1 MNIVVKPLTELH
13 HAACNARLHPEK
25 QIAELKRS
33 LERNGQTRLLVID
46 EEGTIWIG
54 NGLYQAM
61 CEMGME
67 SAHCIVVE
75 DRSEADKK
83 KMMLSDNQIFTLGAT
98 DMDALDALIRELSED
113 LDIPGYDEDFL
124 KTIAADLEEIDSLIE
139 ELETEASEDK
149 PQADLEQK
157 AEEPEV
163 PELPRVP
170 RSHPGDIYQ
179 LGRHRVMCGDSTKLT
194 DVLQLMD
201 GAHAQLLLTD
211 PPYNVDYEGEA
222 GKIANDSM
230 SDRAFRQFL
239 HKALSAAD
247 HVMNPGAAFYVWH
260 ADSNGLTFRQAC
272 QRVGWEVRQCLIWVK
287 NTFVLGRQD
296 YQWKHEPCLYGWKDG
311 ATHIWNGD
319 RKQTTVFQVDKPQRS
334 ALHPTMKPVELFTSQ
349 MVNSS
354 RPGDIVLDLFGGS
367 GTTLIAAEQSDRTAY
382 IMEYDPKFVDVIV
395 DRWELLTG
403 GTAVLVGTAPGP
415 KVA

>member
-1 MNIVVKPLTELH
+1 MNIVVKPLAELH
-13 HAACNARLHPEK
+13 HAECNARIHPEK

-46 EEGTIWIG
+46 EDGTIWIG

-61 CEMGME
+61 REMGMTE
-67 SAHCIVVE
+67 AHCIQV
-75 DRSEADKK
+75 DGMSEADKK

-98 DMDALDALIRELSED
+98 DMDALDALIRELSDD

-124 KTIAADLEEIDSLIE
+124 KTMAADLEEIDSLIE
-139 ELETEASEDK
+139 ELEAETGEPPNEAPAPTAGGSE
-149 PQADLEQK
+149 A
-157 AEEPEV
+157 

-170 RSHPGDIYQ
+170 RSHFGDVYQ
-179 LGRHRVMCGDSTKLT
+179 LGRHRVMCGDSTRLT

-239 HKALSAAD
+239 HKAFAAAD

-311 ATHIWNGD
+311 AAHIWNGD